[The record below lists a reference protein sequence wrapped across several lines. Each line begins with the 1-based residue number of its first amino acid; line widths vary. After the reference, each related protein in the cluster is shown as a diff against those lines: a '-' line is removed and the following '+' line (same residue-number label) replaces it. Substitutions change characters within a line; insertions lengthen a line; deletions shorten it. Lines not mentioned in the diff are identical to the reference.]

1 MSAAP
6 RPQPRRERLTSLK
19 DAGKNRPVGALTP
32 RNNNNNTKSK
42 KQGCCANPSP
52 LDMDGTMVCEN
63 CGNLISESNIV
74 SEVTFGETS
83 GGAAMVEGGFVG
95 NDQRHANTMGTAGR
109 RIGLGGSEG
118 KSTAES
124 NGRDAIRGLMTSMRI
139 NNEHIEQSALGVY
152 KLACSFNFVHGR
164 RPATLAACCLYYA
177 CRMKP
182 GNTQLLI
189 DFAEKIK
196 VNVFKLG
203 DTYKALLEKLFIEE
217 PGRKSM
223 YGLLEPEPLIQKYVD
238 KLEFGPVGGRK
249 VADDAV
255 KLLRRMR
262 RDWMV
267 DGRQPAG
274 VCGACIILAARM
286 NNFRRT
292 VREVVYVVKV
302 ADMTINKRLIEFKRT
317 QSGRLTVDQ
326 FRTHGERL
334 VGEKEP
340 PAVYFAREK
349 EAKRRRLMQQANDL
363 DAILQPRLDA
373 DGFAIPS
380 LPASAS
386 ALPIDPNLL
395 AASNLAH
402 AELQAGEEANKP
414 KKRGRPPK
422 PKGPAPPVAD
432 EDIEV
437 EQELEQE
444 IDKILHDSAIS
455 DTINDIQFNEIAER
469 SKRLADE
476 IRGSHTTSESAVVE
490 DTEFDDDP
498 EVANCL
504 LSPAEIEIKEKIW
517 VTHNADWLRH
527 EQAKKLKQ
535 ALEEANGGPKK
546 RVVRKRKQRQ
556 IGDLSDY
563 NRDSPASTV
572 GEAAQQMMQRR
583 GKGFSRAINYEKLNA
598 VMKPLGGNNESSSE
612 SQPSSSRPSNA
623 PSPAPSDA
631 SAMTVEDDDDDDDH
645 ATGLP
650 TPAATQ
656 QTQQQRQQ
664 QVKNTI
670 VVDDAEDDASEDE
683 ADDDAQEE
691 IDETVDSVAM
701 YGLHD
706 NGEFGGE
713 DDEGIYAQD
722 DWEG

>member
-1 MSAAP
+1 MSAVP
-6 RPQPRRERLTSLK
+6 RPRPPRERLTSLK

-32 RNNNNNTKSK
+32 RTNNKPK
-42 KQGCCANPSP
+42 KQGCCNNPSP

-83 GGAAMVEGGFVG
+83 GGAAMVEGGFVS
-95 NDQRHANTMGTAGR
+95 NDARHANTMGTGGR

-139 NNEHIEQSALGVY
+139 NNEHIEQSAMGVY

-164 RPATLAACCLYYA
+164 RPAVLAACCLYYA
-177 CRMKP
+177 CRMNP
-182 GNTQLLI
+182 GNTHLLI
-189 DFAEKIK
+189 DFSEKIK

-217 PGRKSM
+217 PGRKNN

-249 VADDAV
+249 VAEDAV

-302 ADMTINKRLIEFKRT
+302 ADMTINKRLLEFKRT

-326 FRTHGERL
+326 FREHGERL

-349 EAKRRRLMQQANDL
+349 EAKRRKLLTASVQEADN
-363 DAILQPRLDA
+363 ILPALPSRVDA

-380 LPASAS
+380 LPASA
-386 ALPIDPNLL
+386 LPIDSLL

-402 AELQAGEEANKP
+402 AELQAEELANRP

-422 PKGPAPPVAD
+422 PKGPPPPVAD
-432 EDIEV
+432 EDLEV
-437 EQELEQE
+437 EQEIEQE
-444 IDKILHDSAIS
+444 IDNILHDASVNDKFN
-455 DTINDIQFNEIAER
+455 DTQFNEIAER
-469 SKRLADE
+469 SKRLADA
-476 IRGSHTTSESAVVE
+476 IRGAHTTSESDVVE
-490 DTEFDDDP
+490 DTEFDNDP

-517 VTHNADWLRH
+517 VTHNADWLRQD
-527 EQAKKLKQ
+527 QAKKLRQ

-546 RVVRKRKQRQ
+546 RVQRRRKQRQ

-598 VMKPLGGNNESSSE
+598 VMKPFGGNNESSSSE

-631 SAMTVEDDDDDDDH
+631 SAITMHSDYG
-645 ATGLP
+645 AGLP

-656 QTQQQRQQ
+656 QNKGKAVDNEPT
-664 QVKNTI
+664 
-670 VVDDAEDDASEDE
+670 VVDDEEEEEESEDD
-683 ADDDAQEE
+683 
-691 IDETVDSVAM
+691 
-701 YGLHD
+701 
-706 NGEFGGE
+706 
-713 DDEGIYAQD
+713 DDEGAFNDTVDEAATYNMNDDGEFNEEVYAGD
-722 DWEG
+722 EYL

>member
-19 DAGKNRPVGALTP
+19 DAGKNRPVGALAP
-32 RNNNNNTKSK
+32 RNNNNTSKPK

-83 GGAAMVEGGFVG
+83 GGAAIVEGGFVG

-177 CRMKP
+177 CRMNP

-326 FRTHGERL
+326 FRTHGDRL

-349 EAKRRRLMQQANDL
+349 EAKRRRLMQESEGL
-363 DAILQPRLDA
+363 GAILQPRLDA

-380 LPASAS
+380 LPASA
-386 ALPIDPNLL
+386 ATLPIDPNLL

-422 PKGPAPPVAD
+422 PKGPPPPVAD
-432 EDIEV
+432 EDLEV
-437 EQELEQE
+437 EQDLEQE
-444 IDKILHDSAIS
+444 IDKILHDSSIS
-455 DTINDIQFNEIAER
+455 DTMNEIQFNEIAER

-476 IRGSHTTSESAVVE
+476 IRGSHTTSDSAVVE

-563 NRDSPASTV
+563 NRESPASTV

-598 VMKPLGGNNESSSE
+598 VLKPLGGNNNESSTE

-631 SAMTVEDDDDDDDH
+631 SAITVDDDNDDN
-645 ATGLP
+645 AIGLP

-656 QTQQQRQQ
+656 QTQKQKGEGKDNDAT
-664 QVKNTI
+664 VI
-670 VVDDAEDDASEDE
+670 DDDDAEEDESEDE
-683 ADDDAQEE
+683 DGGQEE
-691 IDETVDSVAM
+691 DIDQTVDSVAM

-706 NGEFGGE
+706 NGEFG
-713 DDEGIYAQD
+713 DDAIYEQD
-722 DWEG
+722 EWT